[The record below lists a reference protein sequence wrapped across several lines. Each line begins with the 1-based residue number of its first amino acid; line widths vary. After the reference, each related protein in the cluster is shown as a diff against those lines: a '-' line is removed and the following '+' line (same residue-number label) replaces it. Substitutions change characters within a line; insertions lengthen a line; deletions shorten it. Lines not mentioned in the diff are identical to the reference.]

1 MLEEFKKF
9 IMRGNIL
16 DMAVGI
22 VIGSAFTKIA
32 NSFVNDILMPPIGL
46 ILSGIDFSNIFLVIK
61 KGVVNAGPY
70 QSLAA
75 AKEAGAIVISF
86 GVFVNTVISF
96 FITSVA
102 LFLIIKVFNKMQ
114 EKIIKKEKDDK
125 EAKEKTCPYCFS
137 TINIKALKCPNCTSD
152 LTTTDDKS

>member
-1 MLEEFKKF
+1 M
-9 IMRGNIL
+9 
-16 DMAVGI
+16 
-22 VIGSAFTKIA
+22 
-32 NSFVNDILMPPIGL
+32 
-46 ILSGIDFSNIFLVIK
+46 IK

-96 FITSVA
+96 FIIFVA